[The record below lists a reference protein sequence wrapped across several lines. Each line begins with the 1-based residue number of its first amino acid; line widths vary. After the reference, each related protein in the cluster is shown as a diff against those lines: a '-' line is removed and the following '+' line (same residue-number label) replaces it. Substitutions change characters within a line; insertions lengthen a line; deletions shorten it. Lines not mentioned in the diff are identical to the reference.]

1 MSLRRPLLLNAL
13 GLAIIFSWAVPSFTL
28 WDRVDDQIF
37 WFFNHTLSADNPA
50 WTTLLAAMNSRLF
63 DPVVMGLMLAL
74 MGLGCQRDPK
84 GGWPRWVGIGVT
96 MVLTAG
102 VTVVLVRLL
111 VTHTHESPTL
121 RYPDATRITELVS
134 FSTKAISNS
143 SFPGD
148 HGIMAMIFT
157 GFMLAFG
164 DRLVRA
170 LSLVILV
177 LAAAPRVVVGA
188 HWFTDILVGSL
199 AIVLL
204 ILPWVLCTPLAERC
218 TRAVSGYIL
227 RATGKS
233 TPRT

>member
-13 GLAIIFSWAVPSFTL
+13 GLAIIFTWAMPSFTL
-28 WDRVDDQIF
+28 WDHFDDHIF
-37 WFFNHTLSADNPA
+37 WFFNHTISADNPS
-50 WTTLLAAMNSRLF
+50 WTTLLATMNSRLF
-63 DPVVMGLMLAL
+63 DPVVIVMMLAL

-96 MVLTAG
+96 MILTAG
-102 VTVVLVRLL
+102 VTALLVRFF
-111 VTHTHESPTL
+111 VTYTHESPTL
-121 RYPDATRITELVS
+121 RYPGSTRITELVS
-134 FSTKAISNS
+134 FSTKATSNR

-164 DRLVRA
+164 DRLVRS
-170 LSLVILV
+170 LSLVLLV

-218 TRAVSGYIL
+218 TNAISGYIL
-227 RATGKS
+227 RITGKS

>member
-13 GLAIIFSWAVPSFTL
+13 GLAIIISWIMPSFTL
-28 WDRVDDQIF
+28 WTHLDARIF
-37 WFFNHTLSADNPA
+37 WFFNHTLSADNSV
-50 WTTLLAAMNSRLF
+50 WTTLMAAMNNRFHDLA
-63 DPVVMGLMLAL
+63 VMLMMLAL

-84 GGWPRWVGIGVT
+84 GSWPRWFGIGVT

-102 VTVVLVRLL
+102 VTALLVRYL
-111 VTHTHESPTL
+111 VVYTHVSPTL
-121 RYPDATRITELVS
+121 HYPQATRITELVD

-157 GFMLAFG
+157 AFMLKFG

-170 LSLVILV
+170 LSLIVLV
-177 LAAAPRVVVGA
+177 LAATPRVIVGA
-188 HWFTDILVGSL
+188 HWFTDLLVGSL

-218 TRAVSGYIL
+218 TDTINSYVL
-227 RATGKS
+227 RVTGKS
-233 TPRT
+233 AP